1 MTFYD
6 NSPIRFGSVSMV
18 TTSLGSNDPEVGARC
33 RVGDEDYIFV
43 YNTGSNAQIN
53 PGHCA
58 VLSGVTGYSV
68 TVSSISLDL
77 AIGVCKHATITTGAY
92 GWLVTRGFVPVE
104 MGANYS
110 CAAGELLE
118 IGVDG
123 VFDTAS
129 NTTGNAGYVAKAM
142 EAAASGASAMAYVK
156 F

>member
-1 MTFYD
+1 MTVYSAGPVLF
-6 NSPIRFGSVSMV
+6 FGKSLV
-18 TTSLGSNDPEVGARC
+18 TATPGANDPEVGTCMRD
-33 RVGDEDYIFV
+33 GDEEYIFV

-77 AIGVCKHATITTGAY
+77 AVGLCKHATITTGAY
-92 GWLVTRGFVPVE
+92 GWLMTKGFAAVE

-110 CAAGELLE
+110 CVTGQLLE

-123 VFDTAS
+123 VFDVKS

-142 EAAASGASAMAYVK
+142 ESIASGGSGQAFVR

>member
-1 MTFYD
+1 MAFYGAD
-6 NSPIRFGSVSMV
+6 PVFYGSVSMV
-18 TTSLGSNDPEVGARC
+18 TTSLGRNDPEVGTVRQE
-33 RVGDEDYIFV
+33 GDEEYIFV
-43 YNTGSNAQIN
+43 YNTGANAQIN

-58 VLSGVTGYSV
+58 VVSAVTGYSV

-77 AIGVCKHATITTGAY
+77 AVGVCRHATIVTGGY
-92 GWLVTRGFVPVE
+92 GWLVKRGFVPVE

-142 EAAASGASAMAYVK
+142 EAAASGASAMAFVK